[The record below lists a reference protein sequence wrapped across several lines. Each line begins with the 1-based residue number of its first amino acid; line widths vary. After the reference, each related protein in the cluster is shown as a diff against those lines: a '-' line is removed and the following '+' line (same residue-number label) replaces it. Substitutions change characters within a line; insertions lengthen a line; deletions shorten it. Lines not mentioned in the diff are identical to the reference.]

1 MAEVGTVSNDHSYGL
16 GMTRKCL
23 KVAMVV
29 PAPAPY
35 RQPVYELVAADPD
48 IDLYVIFCSGREPD
62 REWDVATGGF
72 RQIVLK
78 ERILS
83 FRGRFIHFN
92 FDVWSPLRSFKPDV
106 VVISGFNPTHLL
118 SYAYA
123 RSSGAS
129 HIVMIDGTS
138 QSDARITPIHRWVR
152 RRVYAGTQA
161 CIGSSEGTLD
171 LFRAYGFTPDKI
183 FKSHLCA
190 NNASFFDA
198 PAVEKKIDF
207 IFSGRM
213 VALKNPI
220 FALQVAQGVARR
232 LGRRVSI
239 TFTGSGEL
247 EPRIRAAAAA
257 ADAEVEAFFPGF
269 ALQGELP
276 GRYGAARIF
285 LFPTQWEPW
294 GVVANEACAAGVP
307 VLISD
312 VAGAARDLV
321 RNGENGFVLP
331 LIVDQWVD
339 AAVRILGDDAIYA
352 RMALRCREIVGEY
365 SYENAAKGIVEAVH
379 AAVCANPQLSREIP
393 AR

>member
-1 MAEVGTVSNDHSYGL
+1 
-16 GMTRKCL
+16 
-23 KVAMVV
+23 MVV
-29 PAPAPY
+29 AAPAPY
-35 RQPVYELVAADPD
+35 RQPVYELVAAEPD
-48 IDLYVIFCSGREPD
+48 IELYVIFCSGREPN
-62 REWDVATGGF
+62 REWDFATGGF

-78 ERILS
+78 ERFLS

-92 FDVWSPLRSFKPDV
+92 LDVWSPLRSFKPDV
-106 VVISGFNPTHLL
+106 VVTSGFNPTHLVA
-118 SYAYA
+118 YAYT
-123 RSSGAS
+123 RLSGAS

-138 QSDARITPIHRWVR
+138 QSELTVTPVHRWVR

-161 CIGSSEGTLD
+161 CIGPSEGTFD
-171 LFRAYGFTPDKI
+171 LFRAYGFTSDKI

-190 NNASFFDA
+190 NNASFFST
-198 PAVEKKIDF
+198 PTVEKKFDF
-207 IFSGRM
+207 IFSGRL
-213 VALKNPI
+213 VALKNPV
-220 FALQVAQGVARR
+220 FALRVAQGAARR

-239 TFTGSGEL
+239 IFTGSGKL

-257 ADAEVEAFFPGF
+257 VEAEVEAFFPGF
-269 ALQGELP
+269 ALQDELP
-276 GRYGAARIF
+276 IRYGAARIF

-331 LIVDQWVD
+331 LTVDQWVD
-339 AAVRILGDDAIYA
+339 AAVRILSDDALYA
-352 RMALRCREIVGEY
+352 RMALRGREIVREY
-365 SYENAAKGIVEAVH
+365 TYENAAKGIVEAVR
-379 AAVCANPQLSREIP
+379 AAVCANPQPGRGIP